1 MKHHRRSFGR
11 TVLASGAATIIAGV
25 ARAQSWPSRPIR
37 LIVPFATGGG
47 SDFIGRF
54 MAQRLGQ
61 SLGQPVVVENKP
73 GASGNIGANA
83 VAKAVPDGYTM
94 MVTVNTFTITPA
106 LYASLPYDP
115 VKDFTVVSGAATGN
129 LALVA
134 HPASGVRDPN
144 DLLAIAKSE
153 IGRAHV

>member
-1 MKHHRRSFGR
+1 MMHRVTRLGLAAVAL
-11 TVLASGAATIIAGV
+11 TVSAVAG
-25 ARAQSWPSRPIR
+25 AQSYPSRPITLVVPYTPGTGIDIIAR
-37 LIVPFATGGG
+37 TVGPKLIE
-47 SDFIGRF
+47 RW
-54 MAQRLGQ
+54 
-61 SLGQPVVVENKP
+61 GQPVVVENKP